1 MAKSKTNGQK
11 TLHLVLK
18 SQWFDKIESG
28 EKTTEYR
35 QCKAYWNKRL
45 AGLDT
50 TDGQVYMAFKSEFG
64 HRFNSVVF
72 HKGYTNR
79 IMEFAIRSIHIITG
93 QPNDLGLFQCWAID
107 LGQRIQ

>member
-1 MAKSKTNGQK
+1 MKSKEKAPK

-50 TDGQVYMAFKSEFG
+50 TDGQVYMAFKSEFR
-64 HRFNSVVF
+64 HRFKSVVF
-72 HKGYTNR
+72 HKGYTSQ
-79 IMEFAIRSIHIITG
+79 IMEFAIRPIHIITG

>member
-1 MAKSKTNGQK
+1 MKSKANSPK

-18 SQWFDKIESG
+18 SKWFDKIESG

-35 QCKAYWNKRL
+35 QCKNYWNKRL
-45 AGLDT
+45 AGIEIP
-50 TDGQVYMAFKSEFG
+50 DGQVVMGFNGDFSR
-64 HRFNSVVF
+64 RFSSVVF

-79 IMEFAIRSIHIITG
+79 IMEFAIYRIHVITG

>member
-1 MAKSKTNGQK
+1 MKSKAKTPK

-28 EKTTEYR
+28 EKKTEYR
-35 QCKAYWNKRL
+35 QCKNYWNKRL
-45 AGLDT
+45 AGIEIS
-50 TDGQVYMAFKSEFG
+50 DGQVVMGFDSNFA
-64 HRFNSVVF
+64 HRFSSVVF

-79 IMEFAIRSIHIITG
+79 IMEFAIYRIHVITG